1 MAFIRIFAFAAIF
14 SSLLKVGVNIEIV
27 KFSSLTN
34 DLYRR
39 YEETLVGDEN
49 LYWLRQA
56 FYGRY
61 HSQSFPF
68 VSIHVHLSQYNITGC
83 KYANHSTNKRR
94 CTLFRFEWVSP
105 ELSRIIHSRCAI
117 DLLYTI
123 EPVSIVGLLPSA
135 DRARVDLNLQNIDN
149 LYQIATHEE
158 VVQVIA
164 DLMSWVSIRL
174 LHCMTSKLI
183 VVQAYRRAIL
193 IRCHSDLIPPQ
204 ISYPS

>member
-14 SSLLKVGVNIEIV
+14 SSLLKVGANIEIV
-27 KFSSLTN
+27 KFSSRAN
-34 DLYRR
+34 DLYGR
-39 YEETLVGDEN
+39 YEEMLVGDEN

-68 VSIHVHLSQYNITGC
+68 VSIHVHLMGQNTTGC

-123 EPVSIVGLLPSA
+123 EPVSIVSLLPSA
-135 DRARVDLNLQNIDN
+135 DRARVDIKFQNIDN
-149 LYQIATHEE
+149 LYQKATHEE

-183 VVQAYRRAIL
+183 VVQTYRRAIL
-193 IRCHSDLIPPQ
+193 IRGHSDLIPPQ